1 MVGQAHAAYTDF
13 IKSNN
18 RSLTYP
24 CTVMRPLFAIA
35 PLALLLVLIGPVP
48 KEANQALA
56 AIKAK
61 ILPADKPT
69 SRAEERSL
77 SVAKP
82 ALSAP
87 VGLSPVQSAA
97 GFHAKRH

>member
-1 MVGQAHAAYTDF
+1 
-13 IKSNN
+13 
-18 RSLTYP
+18 
-24 CTVMRPLFAIA
+24 MRPLFAIA

-61 ILPADKPT
+61 ILPANKPAQG
-69 SRAEERSL
+69 AEGRSL
-77 SVAKP
+77 NVAKP

-87 VGLSPVQSAA
+87 AIALSPVQSAA
-97 GFHAKRH
+97 GFHPNRR